1 MKKIGFDN
9 DKYFRLQKEK
19 IQDRIEMFDNKLY
32 MEFGGKLFDDY
43 HAERVLPGFL
53 KNNKIELMKQLK
65 DDIEIVIAISA
76 LDIEHNKLRNDND
89 LSYAQ
94 EVLRLAD
101 VFKDN
106 HLYVGS
112 VVITQFDGQ
121 DSCII
126 FKEKLENLGMKT
138 YLHYRIEGYPTNIPL
153 ILSEDGFG
161 RNDYI
166 ETKRPLVMVTAPG
179 SGSGKMA
186 LCLSQLYQDSVK
198 GLKSGYAKFETFPV
212 WDLPINHPVQLAY
225 EAATANLNDVNI
237 IDPYHVQAY
246 NIVATSYNRDAE
258 VYPVLNS
265 VFKQIYSSSPY
276 NSPTDMGVNVIG
288 SCIIDDEVV
297 RQAANDEI
305 IRRYMTAV
313 VNHKRNKETIETIEK
328 LEMLMNQSEISI
340 QDRKVVEISNVMA
353 KETGKPAVALQ
364 LSDGRIVT
372 GKTSDLLGAA
382 SACLLNSL
390 KVLADI
396 DDAIP
401 LISSNVIKPVQK
413 LKVNTLGNKSPLLHI
428 DEVLIMLSVAAN
440 DNEYARIAL
449 DQLPNLS
456 ATEMHSSVILS
467 STDKKVLKELEIN
480 LTTNPT
486 YQPNRLFRK

>member
-486 YQPNRLFRK
+486 YQSNRLFRK